1 MSFDLFR
8 EFINNRLEK
17 YTKKSKETIM
27 VTIYLV
33 RHGQTEW
40 NVTGKMQGWGN
51 GELTESG
58 IRDALS
64 LGNRLQDIPIDVIY
78 SSTSKRAY
86 QTAELIAGERTV
98 PIIKDDRLREM
109 SFGDWEGRLREEIE
123 KEFSAEYKAFWE
135 TPHLYERN
143 SGELFTDVL
152 KRAEEMYKDIIASHP
167 SETVLIVSHSIFLR
181 ILTAYLRKLSLDKL
195 FTQTYIGNASLTK
208 IQVTDGIPEFI
219 FEGDRSHCEE

>member
-1 MSFDLFR
+1 MA
-8 EFINNRLEK
+8 
-17 YTKKSKETIM
+17 
-27 VTIYLV
+27 TIYLA

-58 IRDALS
+58 IRDAHS
-64 LGNRLQDIPIDVIY
+64 LGNRLQDISIDVIY

-86 QTAELIAGERTV
+86 QTAEFIAGERTV

-123 KEFSAEYKAFWE
+123 KEFATEYRAFWE

-143 SGELFTDVL
+143 SGELFADVS
-152 KRAEEMYKDIIASHP
+152 KRAEEIYKDIIDKHP
-167 SETVLIVSHSIFLR
+167 SGTILIVSHSIFLK
-181 ILTAYLRKLSLDKL
+181 ILTAYLRDLSLDKL
-195 FTQTYIGNASLTK
+195 FTQTYLGNASLTK
-208 IQVTDGIPEFI
+208 IHVTKGIPEFI